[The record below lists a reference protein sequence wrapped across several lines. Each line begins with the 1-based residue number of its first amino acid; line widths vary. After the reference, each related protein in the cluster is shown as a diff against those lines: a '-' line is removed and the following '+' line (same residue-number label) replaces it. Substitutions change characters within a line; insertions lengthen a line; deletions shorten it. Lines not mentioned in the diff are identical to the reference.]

1 MKVDFG
7 QINLVCRDV
16 EASLAFYRALG
27 VEIPESKI
35 HRTPT
40 GIHHVDVTL
49 PSGMLLEFDSVA
61 LAKAY
66 NHGWKEFSGAGT
78 RTVLGFDVPARGDVD
93 ALYEKLTGLGHP
105 GSQPPFDAF
114 WGSRYA
120 MVADPDGNLVGIMS
134 PQDPGRRSA
143 PPNL

>member
-27 VEIPESKI
+27 VEIPESGI
-35 HRTPT
+35 WRAPS
-40 GIHHVDVTL
+40 GIHHVAVTL
-49 PSGMLLEFDSVA
+49 PSGMLLEFDSPA
-61 LAKAY
+61 LAKVY
-66 NHGWKEFSGAGT
+66 NRSWTGFSGAGT
-78 RTVLGFDVPARGDVD
+78 RVVLGFDVPAREDVD
-93 ALYEKLTGLGHP
+93 RLYERLTGLGHP

-120 MVADPDGNLVGIMS
+120 VVEDPDGNPVGIMS